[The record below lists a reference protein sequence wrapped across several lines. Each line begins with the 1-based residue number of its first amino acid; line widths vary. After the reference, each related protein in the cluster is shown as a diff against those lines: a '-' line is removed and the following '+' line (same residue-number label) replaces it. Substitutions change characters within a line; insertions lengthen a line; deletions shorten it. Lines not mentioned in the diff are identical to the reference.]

1 MNDTELDQYLEII
14 KVCLIESGAKINKWR
29 EKFMLEVLL
38 LYLIIPGRINFLQ
51 LGRYGKYGEQ
61 RYRQQFETDFDWLS
75 FNSSLVKSHLGSR
88 LAIAFDP
95 SYINKSG
102 KCTPY
107 LGRFWSGCAG
117 KSKRGLEISGIGVI
131 DLDLCTCLHLEAVQ
145 TPTPSTLET
154 VNWTLVD
161 WYLHVLRGRKESLLK
176 ITRYVVADAYFSKAT
191 FVNGTTQMGFHVISR
206 LRDDASLRYLTT
218 QLPSGGR
225 GRPKQYDGKIDMKNL
240 DEGRFEVIVLDNGQ
254 GRILSTVV
262 NAVSL
267 KRNIRLCIWESADKK
282 VRKLYFSTD
291 IQMEAKE
298 IIDYYRTRFQ
308 IEFCYRDG
316 KQFTGLTHCQSR
328 DLNKLH
334 FHFNASLTSVNLAK
348 VKAIEKGSVLSMAS
362 VKVLCHN
369 IFLMQRF
376 ISVLGIKP
384 NEEINRRLWEEGIRF
399 AAIAA

>member
-1 MNDTELDQYLEII
+1 MNHTDLDQYLEKI
-14 KVCLIESGAKINKWR
+14 KVHLIESGAKINKWR

-51 LGRYGKYGEQ
+51 LGRYGKHGEQ
-61 RYRQQFETDFDWLS
+61 RYRQQFEVGFDWLS

-95 SYINKSG
+95 SYISKSG

-117 KSKRGLEISGIGVI
+117 KAKRGLEISGIGVM
-131 DLDLCTCLHLEAVQ
+131 DLDLHTCLHLEAVQ
-145 TPTPSTLET
+145 TPDSSTLET

-161 WYLHVLRGRKESLLK
+161 WYLHVLRVRKEALLR

-191 FVNGTTQMGFHVISR
+191 FVNGALEMDFHVIRR

-218 QLPSGGR
+218 QLSGGGR
-225 GRPKQYDGKIDMKNL
+225 GRPKQYDGKIDLKNL
-240 DEGRFEVIVLDNGQ
+240 DESRFEIIDLNNGQ
-254 GRILSTVV
+254 GRIFSAVV
-262 NAVSL
+262 NSVSL
-267 KRNIRLCIWESADKK
+267 KRNIRLCIWESENRKIH
-282 VRKLYFSTD
+282 KLYFSTD
-291 IQMEAKE
+291 IQMEPKE
-298 IIDYYRTRFQ
+298 VVDYYRTRFQ
-308 IEFCYRDG
+308 IEFCYRDA
-316 KQFTGLTHCQSR
+316 KQFTGLTDCQSR

-348 VKAIEKGSVLSMAS
+348 AKALEKGTVLSMAS

-369 IFLMQRF
+369 IFLMKRF
-376 ISVLGIKP
+376 INVLGIKP
-384 NEEINRRLWEEGIRF
+384 NEEINRKLWEEGIKF